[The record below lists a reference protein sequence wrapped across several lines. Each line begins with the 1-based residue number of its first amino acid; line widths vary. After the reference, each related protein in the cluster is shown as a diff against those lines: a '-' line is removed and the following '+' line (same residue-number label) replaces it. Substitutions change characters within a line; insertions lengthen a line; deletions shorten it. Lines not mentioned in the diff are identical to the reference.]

1 MTKPPT
7 TLSLAAL
14 DSRLSV
20 PTRQLAAPGPDD
32 NQLQWILR
40 SASRVPDHGKRVP
53 FRFLRIA
60 SDARTALAD
69 ATIARLLE
77 RESNPGD
84 GAIEKLRN
92 RFTLPPLTI
101 AVIAK
106 LGDDEK
112 IPVSERFSTASCVCL
127 LLLQAAQAEG
137 YGAQWLTGWPCY
149 DRPLLE
155 NTLGLQPD
163 EQLVGTIAIG
173 TPQVD
178 VPDRERP
185 DPTSLLTD
193 WSPA

>member
-1 MTKPPT
+1 MTKPLT

-20 PTRQLAAPGPDD
+20 PTRQLAALGPDD
-32 NQLQWILR
+32 HQLQWILR

-60 SDARTALAD
+60 GDARVALAD

-77 RESNPGD
+77 RETRPAE

-92 RFTLPPLTI
+92 RFILPPLTI
-101 AVIAK
+101 AVIAR

-112 IPVSERFSTASCVCL
+112 IPASERFSTASCVCL

-137 YGAQWLTGWPCY
+137 YGAQ
-149 DRPLLE
+149 
-155 NTLGLQPD
+155 
-163 EQLVGTIAIG
+163 
-173 TPQVD
+173 
-178 VPDRERP
+178 
-185 DPTSLLTD
+185 
-193 WSPA
+193 

>member
-20 PTRQLAAPGPDD
+20 PTRQLAAPGTVD

-40 SASRVPDHGKRVP
+40 SAARVPDRGKRVP

-60 SDARTALAD
+60 
-69 ATIARLLE
+69 RLLE
-77 RESNPGD
+77 RETNPGD

-101 AVIAK
+101 AVIAR

-112 IPVSERFSTASCVCL
+112 IPASERFSTASCVCL

-149 DRPLLE
+149 DRPFLE
-155 NTLGLQPD
+155 NTLGLQAG
-163 EQLVGTIAIG
+163 EQLVGTIAMG

-185 DPTSLLTD
+185 DPRDLLTD
-193 WSPA
+193 LTL